1 MTPATLSLSSD
12 LFSESLPLL
21 PLFPLAR
28 TYIVFSLDPI
38 ATLASLN
45 DAEVLVV
52 ASTLPS
58 RQYVGYVAEVEV
70 SSRLQ
75 SVLGVGLINS

>member
-1 MTPATLSLSSD
+1 MMAMLLLPSDLSSLS
-12 LFSESLPLL
+12 L

-45 DAEVLVV
+45 DAEVLVA

-58 RQYVGYVAEVEV
+58 RQYVGYVADVEV
-70 SSRLQ
+70 SSRL
-75 SVLGVGLINS
+75 